1 MFILFLIASFMLLAV
16 GIYCTTKS
24 GTTTPSLVAL
34 VIGLVFNVVAI
45 VCAVGYGKGVGE
57 INGLLE
63 SGKYEIA
70 THDDYSLKELEE
82 FKKVN
87 NVYLKCIDEDTN

>member
-1 MFILFLIASFMLLAV
+1 MFILFLIVSFMLLTV
-16 GIYCTTKS
+16 GIYCVTKS

-34 VIGLVFNVVAI
+34 VIGLAFNVFAI
-45 VCAVGYGKGVGE
+45 VCAVSYGKGVGE

-87 NVYLKCIDEDTN
+87 NVYLKCID

>member
-1 MFILFLIASFMLLAV
+1 MFILFLIASFMLLTV

-34 VIGLVFNVVAI
+34 VIGLAFNVVAI
-45 VCAVGYGKGVGE
+45 VCAVSYGKGVGKVE
-57 INGLLE
+57 GLLE

-70 THDDYSLKELEE
+70 THDDYSMKELEK

-87 NVYLKCIDEDTN
+87 DVYFRCIN